1 MSQKIRT
8 SISNSLKKEICVF
21 HIHNKTFKQNEIATY
36 FNSKYNLN
44 IDRTTISKI
53 INKKDKWVSIEEG
66 EVSKKVFKHRKVKFP
81 LLEEAMS
88 FWIEQMTA
96 KGVILTE
103 VLIKEKAELF
113 AKLLEI
119 PKEELSFSNG
129 WIFKLKSRNDL
140 HTYRLHGEAGS
151 VPIQILQNERQ
162 KLQEILSRYDHD
174 NIYNADETGL
184 FFRMMPNQTL
194 AKRASAGKKLVSKS
208 LIIALSI

>member
-1 MSQKIRT
+1 
-8 SISNSLKKEICVF
+8 
-21 HIHNKTFKQNEIATY
+21 
-36 FNSKYNLN
+36 
-44 IDRTTISKI
+44 
-53 INKKDKWVSIEEG
+53 
-66 EVSKKVFKHRKVKFP
+66 
-81 LLEEAMS
+81 MS

-129 WIFKLKSRNDL
+129 WIFKLKSCNDL

-194 AKRASAGKKLVSKS
+194 AKCASAYAGKKLVSKS

>member
-1 MSQKIRT
+1 M
-8 SISNSLKKEICVF
+8 
-21 HIHNKTFKQNEIATY
+21 HNKTFKQNEIANY

-44 IDRTTISKI
+44 IDRSTISKI
-53 INKKDKWVSIEEG
+53 MNKKDKWLSIEG
-66 EVSKKVFKHRKVKFP
+66 KEVSDKIFKHRKVKFP
-81 LLEEAMS
+81 LLDEAMG
-88 FWIEQMTA
+88 FWVEQMTA

-129 WIFKLKSRNDL
+129 WIFRFKSRKNL
-140 HTYRLHGEAGS
+140 RSYRLHGEANS
-151 VPIQILQNERQ
+151 VPIQTLQSERQ

-184 FFRMMPNQTL
+184 FFRMI
-194 AKRASAGKKLVSKS
+194 KRLQNVCLLGKNLWVFNESS
-208 LIIALSI
+208 LIIIRDYLPY